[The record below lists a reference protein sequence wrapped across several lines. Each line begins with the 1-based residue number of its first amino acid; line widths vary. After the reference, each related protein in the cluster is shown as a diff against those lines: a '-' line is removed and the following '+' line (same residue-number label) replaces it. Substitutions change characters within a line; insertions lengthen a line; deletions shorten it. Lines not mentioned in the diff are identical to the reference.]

1 LDNARKLW
9 KKVHISL
16 VEAAR
21 RLWFPAPAMSLV
33 LSTSVQTFTVLDSFD
48 LTARNNFGPLSQ
60 FFGFL
65 RVIQVEAEKALA
77 LWRSRF

>member
-1 LDNARKLW
+1 
-9 KKVHISL
+9 
-16 VEAAR
+16 
-21 RLWFPAPAMSLV
+21 MSLV